1 MTNRRYWAVALALGA
16 VLYAGAALAQQDL
29 LRQIQDE
36 YVSLHE
42 KLRPAVVNI
51 DVKGKQD
58 EETAG
63 QMNDLFHF
71 FNMPVPQ
78 ERQRERGP
86 APRMRGTGSGFIY
99 DPQGY
104 IITNNHVV
112 EQADEITVRLASGKE
127 FPAKVVGADPE
138 TDLAVIKIESSEP
151 LTALTLGDSDKVK
164 VGEFAIAIGSPRG
177 FEGSVSFGHI
187 SALGRENL
195 AGLAVQGLTF
205 QHLIQTDAAINLGN
219 SGGPLCNINGE
230 VVGINTAIVMGAN
243 SIGFAIPINTA
254 KTTVPLLISQGKVT
268 RGYLGVS
275 IDDAKNYS
283 DVNTLGLPDEDGAVV
298 RQVQPDTPAAK
309 AGMQTYDVIRK
320 VNGEPIKNASEL
332 VRRISAFPPGT
343 TVKLEVLREKNTV
356 EVDVNLME
364 RNVAANQRADEK
376 PVLGLKV
383 QEVNPQILERLGM
396 GKDVKGVIVVDVES
410 GSPAE
415 EARLVQGDVITEVAQ
430 KPVTSAAE
438 FRQLVEKN
446 AEPGKSLLVR
456 FVRGNNNPDITII
469 RVPKQ

>member
-1 MTNRRYWAVALALGA
+1 MRKRNFVAVALALGA
-16 VLYAGAALAQQDL
+16 LLCTGASFAQDL
-29 LRQIQDE
+29 LHQIQSE
-36 YVSLHE
+36 YVALHE

-51 DVKGKQD
+51 DVKGKQ
-58 EETAG
+58 ESESAG
-63 QMNDLFHF
+63 QMDDLFHF
-71 FNMPVPQ
+71 FNVPAPQ
-78 ERQRERGP
+78 ERQRGP

-112 EQADEITVRLASGKE
+112 EQAEEITVRLASGKE
-127 FPAKVVGADPE
+127 YPAKVIGTDPE
-138 TDLAVIKIESSEP
+138 TDLAVIKIEASEP

-187 SALGRENL
+187 SALGREGL
-195 AGLAVQGLTF
+195 AGLTMQGLTF

-219 SGGPLCNINGE
+219 SGGPLCNIDGE

-254 KTTVPLLISQGKVT
+254 KNTVPVLISQGKVT

-275 IDDAKNYS
+275 IDDAKNYQ
-283 DVNTLGLPDEDGAVV
+283 DVNTLGLPDDNGAVV
-298 RQVQPDTPAAK
+298 RQVQPDTPASK
-309 AGMQTYDVIRK
+309 AGLQTYDVIRK
-320 VNGEPIKNASEL
+320 VNGEPVKNASEL
-332 VRRISAFPPGT
+332 VRKISAFPPGT
-343 TVKLEVLREKNTV
+343 TVKLEVLREKNTI

-364 RNVAANQRADEK
+364 RNLVANQRAAEK
-376 PVLGLKV
+376 PVFGLKV
-383 QEVNPQILERLGM
+383 QELNPQILERMGM

-415 EARLVQGDVITEVAQ
+415 EARLMQGDIITEVAQ
-430 KPVTSAAE
+430 KSVTSPAE

-446 AEPGKSLLVR
+446 AEPGKSLLIR

-469 RVPKQ
+469 HVPKQ

>member
-1 MTNRRYWAVALALGA
+1 MSKRHFAAVAIALGA
-16 VLYAGAALAQQDL
+16 LLCTGAAVAQDL
-29 LRQIQDE
+29 LHQIQGE
-36 YVSLHE
+36 YVALHE

-58 EETAG
+58 AESAW
-63 QMNDLFHF
+63 QMDDLFHF
-71 FNMPVPQ
+71 FNIPAPQ
-78 ERQRERGP
+78 EHQRGP

-127 FPAKVVGADPE
+127 YPAKVIGTDPE
-138 TDLAVIKIESSEP
+138 TDLAVVKIDAAEP

-187 SALGRENL
+187 SALGREGL
-195 AGLAVQGLTF
+195 AGLTMQGLTF

-219 SGGPLCNINGE
+219 SGGPLCNIDGE

-254 KTTVPLLISQGKVT
+254 KNTVPVLISQGKVT

-275 IDDAKNYS
+275 IDDAKNYQ
-283 DVNTLGLPDEDGAVV
+283 DVNTLGLPDQDGAVV
-298 RQVQPDTPAAK
+298 RQVQPDTPASK
-309 AGMQTYDVIRK
+309 AGIQTYDVIRK
-320 VNGEPIKNASEL
+320 VNGEPVKNATEL
-332 VRRISAFPPGT
+332 VRKISAFPPGT
-343 TVKLEVLREKNTV
+343 TVKLEVLREKNTIEV
-356 EVDVNLME
+356 EVNLME
-364 RNVAANQRADEK
+364 RNLVANQRAAEK
-376 PVLGLKV
+376 PIFGLKV
-383 QEVNPQILERLGM
+383 QEVNPQILERMGM
-396 GKDVKGVIVVDVES
+396 AKTVKGVIVVEVES

-415 EARLVQGDVITEVAQ
+415 EARLMQGDIITEVAQ
-430 KPVTSAAE
+430 KPVTNPAE
-438 FRQLVEKN
+438 FQKLVEQN
-446 AEPGKSLLVR
+446 SEPGKSLLVR

-469 RVPKQ
+469 HVPKQ

>member
-1 MTNRRYWAVALALGA
+1 MRHRHTAAALFLCG
-16 VLYAGAALAQQDL
+16 LICAGAALAQPTSL

-36 YVSLHE
+36 YVALHE
-42 KLRPAVVNI
+42 KLKPAVVNI

-58 EETAG
+58 EEAMG
-63 QMNDLFHF
+63 QMDDLFHF

-78 ERQRERGP
+78 ERQRGP
-86 APRMRGTGSGFIY
+86 APRVRGTGSGFIY
-99 DPQGY
+99 DAQGF

-112 EQADEITVRLASGKE
+112 EQADEIKVRLSSGKE
-127 FPAKVVGADPE
+127 YPAKVVGTDPE
-138 TDLAVIKIESSEP
+138 TDLAVIKIEAAEP
-151 LTALTLGDSDKVK
+151 LTALTLGDSDKLK

-187 SALGRENL
+187 SALGREGL
-195 AGLAVQGLTF
+195 AGLAMQGLTF

-219 SGGPLCNINGE
+219 SGGPLCNIDGE
-230 VVGINTAIVMGAN
+230 VIGINTAIVMGAN

-254 KTTVPLLISQGKVT
+254 KATVPVLISQGKVT

-309 AGMQTYDVIRK
+309 AGLQTYDVIRK
-320 VNGEPIKNASEL
+320 VNGEPVKNAAEL
-332 VRRISAFPPGT
+332 VRKISAFPPGT
-343 TVKLEVLREKNTV
+343 TVKLEVLREKNPV

-364 RNVAANQRADEK
+364 RNVAAGQRPTDK
-376 PVLGLKV
+376 PILGLKV
-383 QEVNPQILERLGM
+383 QDLTPGILERLGM
-396 GKDVKGVIVVDVES
+396 GKDIKGVIVADVES

-415 EARLVQGDVITEVAQ
+415 DARIMQGDVITEVAQ
-430 KPVTSAAE
+430 KPVTSVSE
-438 FRQLVEKN
+438 FRKLVEQN

-456 FVRGNNNPDITII
+456 FVRGTNSPDITII
-469 RVPKQ
+469 RVPKDQ

>member
-1 MTNRRYWAVALALGA
+1 MRNRRFVAAALGLCA
-16 VLYAGAALAQQDL
+16 MMYAGAALAEQDL
-29 LRQIQDE
+29 LHQIQTE
-36 YVSLHE
+36 YVSLHD

-58 EETAG
+58 AEAAG
-63 QMNDLFHF
+63 QMDDLFHF

-78 ERQRERGP
+78 ERQRGP

-112 EQADEITVRLASGKE
+112 EQADEITVRLMGGKE
-127 FPAKVVGADPE
+127 YPAKVVGTDPE
-138 TDLAVIKIESSEP
+138 TDLAVIKIEAGEP
-151 LTALTLGDSDKVK
+151 LPALTLGDSDKVK

-187 SALGRENL
+187 SALGREGL
-195 AGLAVQGLTF
+195 AGLAMQGLTF

-219 SGGPLCNINGE
+219 SGGPLCNIDGE

-254 KTTVPLLISQGKVT
+254 KDTVPLLISKGKVT

-283 DVNTLGLPDEDGAVV
+283 DVNTLGLPDDSGAVV

-309 AGMQTYDVIRK
+309 AGIQTYDVIRK
-320 VNGEPIKNASEL
+320 VNGEPVKNASEL
-332 VRRISAFPPGT
+332 VRKISAFPPNT
-343 TVKLEVLREKNTV
+343 TVKLEVFREKNTI

-364 RNVAANQRADEK
+364 RNVVANGRTADK
-376 PVLGLKV
+376 PILGLRV
-383 QEVNPQILERLGM
+383 QETNPQILEKMGM
-396 GKDVKGVIVVDVES
+396 GKDVKGVLVVDVEA

-415 EARLVQGDVITEVAQ
+415 EARLMQGDIITEVAQ

>member
-1 MTNRRYWAVALALGA
+1 MINRRFVAVALALGA
-16 VLYAGAALAQQDL
+16 MLCTGAALAQQDL
-29 LRQIQDE
+29 LHQIQSE

-58 EETAG
+58 AEAAG
-63 QMNDLFHF
+63 QMDDLFHF

-78 ERQRERGP
+78 ERQRGP

-112 EQADEITVRLASGKE
+112 EQADEITVRLATGKE
-127 FPAKVVGADPE
+127 YPAKVVGTDPE
-138 TDLAVIKIESSEP
+138 TDLAVIKIEADGP
-151 LTALTLGDSDKVK
+151 LAALTLGDSDKVK

-187 SALGRENL
+187 SALSREL
-195 AGLAVQGLTF
+195 AGLALQGLTF

-219 SGGPLCNINGE
+219 SGGPLCNIDGE
-230 VVGINTAIVMGAN
+230 VIGINTAIVMGAN

-254 KTTVPLLISQGKVT
+254 KDTVPLLISQGKVT

-275 IDDAKNYS
+275 IDDAKHYS

-309 AGMQTYDVIRK
+309 AGLHTYDVIRK
-320 VNGEPIKNASEL
+320 VNGESVKNASEL
-332 VRRISAFPPGT
+332 VRKISAFPPGT
-343 TVKLEVLREKNTV
+343 TVKLEVFREKNTIEV
-356 EVDVNLME
+356 EVNLME
-364 RNVAANQRADEK
+364 RNVVANQRMVEK
-376 PVLGLKV
+376 PVLGLRV
-383 QEVNPQILERLGM
+383 QETNPKILEKMGM
-396 GKDVKGVIVVDVES
+396 GKDIKGVVVVDVEA

-415 EARLVQGDVITEVAQ
+415 EARLMQGDIITEVAQ
-430 KPVTSAAE
+430 KPVTTATE
-438 FRQLVEKN
+438 FQQLVEKN
-446 AEPGKSLLVR
+446 AEPGKSLLIR

-469 RVPKQ
+469 RVPKK